1 MSNFPI
7 ISVGFVNN
15 LSMEI
20 RFFSKTILE
29 PNTKEIAKNEK
40 INKFKNKLKLPLF
53 KSLSLFAYL
62 EKSPKFTI
70 IIEKYAKKVP
80 ATESKAIKFSLL

>member
-1 MSNFPI
+1 M

-15 LSMEI
+15 LSTEI
-20 RFFSKTILE
+20 RFFSKTILD

-62 EKSPKFTI
+62 EKSPKLTI